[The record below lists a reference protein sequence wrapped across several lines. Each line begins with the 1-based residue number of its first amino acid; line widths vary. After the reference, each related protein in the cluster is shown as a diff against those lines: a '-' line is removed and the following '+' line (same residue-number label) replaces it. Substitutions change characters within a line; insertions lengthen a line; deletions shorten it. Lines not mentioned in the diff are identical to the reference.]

1 MDLQTAFA
9 DTDLKRIQPAH
20 SLRNGIIIGLLLL
33 LFIGLA
39 LTAVEQKSPTVDE
52 NLHLLA
58 GYSHLKWGDYRI
70 NPEHPPLAKLM
81 AALPLLLLDIN
92 DAPLSREE
100 RDKVHNNVENGWRLA
115 NRWLFS
121 GNDAETLFR
130 YARVP
135 MLLVGALLGLLV
147 CAWAGELYGLTA
159 AFAALVFFVFDPNM
173 LAYAPLVHTD
183 LTFTLTFFGG
193 TYFLWRTLREM
204 NWFNGLLTLAF
215 FSASAITKFS
225 FVMVPLI
232 WAILSLVTIVSS
244 ESLRCRLTTHNSIT
258 VTSKWAKARWI
269 AALFF
274 IAFLCAYCIIWA
286 AYGFRYQAASGQ
298 LIPLGITDAIRPAP
312 WLTPLIQLNQSYHL
326 LPEAWLSGLV
336 YVLSASNRTAYLLG
350 EAADGFWEF
359 FPIAIAVK
367 TPLPT
372 LLLLLGSLAFI
383 SVQRQIARGSKFL
396 WVPILVFL
404 SLAIYSRMNIGL
416 RHILPIYPFLF
427 VWLGGVSAA
436 LLRSPSIAKR
446 GAVCFLGLW
455 LVGSCVVNYPD
466 YLAFFNETLGDRE
479 RHEILVDSNLDWGQ
493 DLKGLKRWMVDQ
505 GVEKIELA
513 YFGTADPAYYGIKA
527 IYEPGTWSAILSEPP
542 DSTGLSTAPYIAISA
557 THLVGLY
564 FAPHNPYAAFLRKKP
579 VAAIGHSI
587 FIFRTDR

>member
-1 MDLQTAFA
+1 MVLLSLVPGKFAIQKEFVPDTNAPNRTTRALSAHTDVGADETRQVSPIAPNERWPYAKYRVNAISATSRTRLGSSGYSLLRRCSQHIATLMDLQTAFA

-20 SLRNGIIIGLLLL
+20 GLRNGIIVGLLLL

-52 NLHLLA
+52 NFHLLA
-58 GYSHLKWGDYRI
+58 GYSHLQWGDYRI

-121 GNDAETLFR
+121 SNDAETLFR

-135 MLLVGALLGLLV
+135 MLLVGALLGLLI

-204 NWFNGLLTLAF
+204 TWFNDLLTLAF

-274 IAFLCAYCIIWA
+274 IAFVCAY
-286 AYGFRYQAASGQ
+286 
-298 LIPLGITDAIRPAP
+298 L
-312 WLTPLIQLNQSYHL
+312 HH
-326 LPEAWLSGLV
+326 
-336 YVLSASNRTAYLLG
+336 
-350 EAADGFWEF
+350 
-359 FPIAIAVK
+359 
-367 TPLPT
+367 
-372 LLLLLGSLAFI
+372 LGSLWI
-383 SVQRQIARGSKFL
+383 PLPSCQRSTNTFGHHRRDSAGS
-396 WVPILVFL
+396 LV
-404 SLAIYSRMNIGL
+404 N
-416 RHILPIYPFLF
+416 
-427 VWLGGVSAA
+427 
-436 LLRSPSIAKR
+436 
-446 GAVCFLGLW
+446 AV
-455 LVGSCVVNYPD
+455 
-466 YLAFFNETLGDRE
+466 
-479 RHEILVDSNLDWGQ
+479 
-493 DLKGLKRWMVDQ
+493 
-505 GVEKIELA
+505 
-513 YFGTADPAYYGIKA
+513 DP
-527 IYEPGTWSAILSEPP
+527 T
-542 DSTGLSTAPYIAISA
+542 
-557 THLVGLY
+557 
-564 FAPHNPYAAFLRKKP
+564 
-579 VAAIGHSI
+579 
-587 FIFRTDR
+587 